1 MLSLQLL
8 QNALVFINTPMLQEV
23 LARPGWE
30 ERLTPRD
37 LRGLTPLLYAH
48 VTPYGRFQ
56 LDMASRLALAEA
68 S

>member
-8 QNALVFINTPMLQEV
+8 QNALVFINTLMLQEV
-23 LARPGWE
+23 LATPAWE
-30 ERLTPRD
+30 DRLTPPD

-56 LDMASRLALAEA
+56 LDMATRLTLARA